1 MLYRSRTY
9 FRRLRFVLI
18 TCFTVGYAF
27 LSQASASQSESVRQ
41 TYLPSD
47 FAQFAPRSALDLV
60 KQVPGFSIDEGGGD
74 RGFGQADTN
83 VLINGR
89 RISGKSNGPTQ
100 ALERLALDSVVR
112 LEILDGA
119 SLDIGGLSGQVVNVV
134 TASGKDVSGRYRYS
148 PRIRPTGSNSEKR
161 LREFSIALT
170 GGSDNSEWTLSVANQ
185 QRDFGESGTEIV
197 RDAEDAVTDQR
208 FERSRTLFDKPS
220 VSGSYSI
227 ETASGSVFNV
237 VGEVNGMY
245 SDKTE
250 VSERLARTSEANTRT
265 LNQSED
271 EYNFE
276 IGVDY
281 DMAFGAGRLKLLGLH
296 RFESS
301 PTEDRT
307 RIAAVNGDL
316 EGSVF
321 QRQADEAESI
331 VRAEFAF
338 TALDSQWRWS
348 LEGTENYLD
357 IDSQLDSLDAQG
369 ALSPVDFD
377 GASARVEETRA
388 ESTLNVSKQLN
399 EQVTLQAT
407 LGAEYSEIRQSG
419 SSDVTRDFVR
429 PKGFVAINYK
439 PTDTLFLSAKLERVV
454 GQLSFFDFI
463 ATIDVNQGRENV
475 RNVDLV
481 PPQGWNLNVEAQQS
495 LGNIGNLTLNLFY
508 EDAEDIVDRIPIEGG
523 GQAPGN
529 IDTAQLYGGFLDATL
544 LSDAVLWKGAR
555 ADVSLGYMNSEVTDP
570 ILGTSRRISGEFYK
584 SYSLALRQD
593 FQGTAWAMGASV
605 DYDESTPSVR
615 IDEVSFYNKS
625 RGTANVY
632 VENKDVMGLTVRAN
646 IWNLLGAEN
655 RFRRTVYADRLASD
669 VLFSERRSRRFGFS
683 YTLTIEGAF

>member
-1 MLYRSRTY
+1 M
-9 FRRLRFVLI
+9 
-18 TCFTVGYAF
+18 VGNAF
-27 LSQASASQSESVRQ
+27 MSQASASLSESVRQ

-89 RISGKSNGPTQ
+89 RISGKSNGPKR
-100 ALERLALDSVVR
+100 ALQRLSLDSVVR
-112 LEILDGA
+112 LEVLDGA
-119 SLDIGGLSGQVVNVV
+119 SLDIGGLSGQVVNVITV
-134 TASGKDVSGRYRYS
+134 SKSHISGRYRYK
-148 PRIRPTGSNSEKR
+148 PRARPTGNSSEAR
-161 LREFSIALT
+161 FREFTVALT
-170 GGSDNSEWTLSVANQ
+170 GGSNKSEWTLSVDNKNSAFS
-185 QRDFGESGTEIV
+185 DSGYEVVSDPIGT
-197 RDAEDAVTDQR
+197 VTDTR
-208 FERSRTLFDKPS
+208 FEKSRRLFDKPS
-220 VSGSYSI
+220 LSGSYST
-227 ETASGSVFNV
+227 ETKSGAVFNLIA
-237 VGEVNGMY
+237 ELNGNY
-245 SDKTE
+245 TQRSEK
-250 VSERLARTSEANTRT
+250 SERLTGSPDANTR
-265 LNQSED
+265 LLKQSED

-276 IGVDY
+276 IGTDY
-281 DMAFGAGRLKLLGLH
+281 DFALGEGRLKLLGLH
-296 RFESS
+296 RFASK
-301 PTEDRT
+301 PTKDRT
-307 RIAAVNGDL
+307 SVSYLNSIAD
-316 EGSVF
+316 GSVF
-321 QRQADEAESI
+321 RRQANQAESI
-331 VRAEFAF
+331 LRAEFAF
-338 TALDSQWRWS
+338 SAFDSQWRWS

-357 IDSQLDSLDAQG
+357 IDSQLDNLDAQG
-369 ALSPVDFD
+369 VLSPVDFD

-399 EQVTLQAT
+399 EQVTFQAT
-407 LGAEYSEIRQSG
+407 LGAEYSEIRQSD

-555 ADVSLGYMNSEVTDP
+555 ADVSLGYMNSKVTDP
-570 ILGTSRRISGEFYK
+570 IMGTPRRISDEFYK

-593 FQGTAWAMGASV
+593 FRGTAWAMGASV
-605 DYDESTPSVR
+605 DYDESTPSMR
-615 IDEVSFYNKS
+615 IDEVSFDNKS

-655 RFRRTVYADRLASD
+655 RFRRTVYADRLTND

-683 YTLTIEGAF
+683 YTLNIEGAF